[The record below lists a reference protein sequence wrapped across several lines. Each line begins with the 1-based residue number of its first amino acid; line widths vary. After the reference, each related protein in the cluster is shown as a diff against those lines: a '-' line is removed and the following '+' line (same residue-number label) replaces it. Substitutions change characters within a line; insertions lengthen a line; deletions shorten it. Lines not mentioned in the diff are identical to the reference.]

1 MGLAKLISFFFQS
14 DIFFQIANFFRPTSS
29 EMKLHV
35 IAFLG
40 TLVISMVSALPVE
53 DGNDLEADY
62 IAGGADKAPEHEGA
76 AAAYRANK
84 AESMEID
91 AEEGARAAE
100 MDEPR
105 EMSERNDIDWYP
117 FPFPR
122 PLSRGRGKLGHGAV
136 AGIQYE
142 S

>member
-1 MGLAKLISFFFQS
+1 M
-14 DIFFQIANFFRPTSS
+14 
-29 EMKLHV
+29 
-35 IAFLG
+35 
-40 TLVISMVSALPVE
+40 E
-53 DGNDLEADY
+53 DGNDLESVY
-62 IAGGADKAPEHEGA
+62 KAGGADKAPEHEGA
-76 AAAYRANK
+76 AAAYRANE
-84 AESMEID
+84 AESMKIKT
-91 AEEGARAAE
+91 EEGAREAE

-136 AGIQYE
+136 VGIQYE

>member
-1 MGLAKLISFFFQS
+1 MGNPVQEPLRQFIFVSQVNFFFLS
-14 DIFFQIANFFRPTSS
+14 VRHFFQIANFFRPTSS

-53 DGNDLEADY
+53 DGNDLEAVY
-62 IAGGADKAPEHEGA
+62 KAGGADKAPEHEGV
-76 AAAYRANK
+76 
-84 AESMEID
+84 
-91 AEEGARAAE
+91 RAAE
-100 MDEPR
+100 MDESR

-136 AGIQYE
+136 VGIQYE

>member
-1 MGLAKLISFFFQS
+1 MS
-14 DIFFQIANFFRPTSS
+14 
-29 EMKLHV
+29 
-35 IAFLG
+35 AF
-40 TLVISMVSALPVE
+40 PVE
-53 DGNDLEADY
+53 DGNDHDLESVY
-62 IAGGADKAPEHEGA
+62 KAGGADKAPEHEGA
-76 AAAYRANK
+76 PAAYRAN
-84 AESMEID
+84 ASESMGID

-136 AGIQYE
+136 VGIQYE